1 MELVIKEY
9 KRVAAVQPKGR
20 VDSNTAPELEAALIK
35 LQGEGRSTIVLDLSE
50 IEFLSSAGL
59 RVMVS
64 TMKNLRKAAGDLVV
78 ACPNPRAREVLR
90 LAGLDSVFSI
100 FETREAAI
108 ASV

>member
-1 MELVIKEY
+1 MDLLIKVY

-20 VDSNTAPELEAALIK
+20 VDSNTAPELEEALVK
-35 LQGEGRSTIVLDLSE
+35 LQGEGQNHIVLDLSE

-64 TMKNLRKAAGDLVV
+64 TMKNLRKSAGDLVV
-78 ACPNPRAREVLR
+78 ASPNQRARDVLR

-100 FETREAAI
+100 YETREAAI
-108 ASV
+108 ASI

>member
-1 MELVIKEY
+1 MELQVKEY

-35 LQGEGRSTIVLDLSE
+35 LQGEGRTHIVLDLSE
-50 IEFLSSAGL
+50 VEFLSSAGL

-64 TMKNLRKAAGDLVV
+64 TMKNLRKGTGDLVV

-90 LAGLDSVFSI
+90 LAGLDTVFSI
-100 FETREAAI
+100 YETREAAI

>member
-1 MELVIKEY
+1 MDLLIKEY

-20 VDSNTAPELEAALIK
+20 LDSNTAPELEAALIK
-35 LQGEGRSTIVLDLSE
+35 LQSDGRIHIVLDLSE

-64 TMKNLRKAAGDLVV
+64 TMKNLRKSSGDLAV
-78 ACPNPRAREVLR
+78 AAPNARAREVLR

-100 FETREAAI
+100 YETREAAI
-108 ASV
+108 AST